1 MTQAGTCH
9 PSVKA
14 IFDSLSACGV
24 DVVALKRSIAF
35 GLLRSRARAYCA
47 IYDAVKTPRSD
58 VDYSLSPPSR
68 SSVRTALCPYSGHLW
83 SRYPCNSPCGSASGH
98 RLMVHRV
105 LLNVWLLYINIEVQC
120 TKLRTGAYS

>member
-68 SSVRTALCPYSGHLW
+68 SSVRTALCPYSGHSPLVPLPLQQSLW
-83 SRYPCNSPCGSASGH
+83 LGQWTPVNGPSSAVKCLAIVYKYRST
-98 RLMVHRV
+98 M
-105 LLNVWLLYINIEVQC
+105 Y
-120 TKLRTGAYS
+120 